1 MTSPDELMTKEWK
14 YDFRESWEKAT
25 ADLRY
30 ISFMKNIDLRQIGF
44 TNELL
49 NNTYIKMK
57 RRK

>member
-1 MTSPDELMTKEWK
+1 MSSPDELMTKEWK
-14 YDFRESWEKAT
+14 YDFRNSWEQVI

-30 ISFMKNIDLRQIGF
+30 ISYMKKIDLKKIGF

-49 NNTYIKMK
+49 NNTYIKVK